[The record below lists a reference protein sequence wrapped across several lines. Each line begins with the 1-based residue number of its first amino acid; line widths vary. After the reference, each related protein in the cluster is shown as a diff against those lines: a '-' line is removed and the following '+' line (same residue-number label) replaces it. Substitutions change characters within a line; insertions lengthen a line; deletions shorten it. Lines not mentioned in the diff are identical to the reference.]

1 MTTVWA
7 FLILIMII
15 LDSPITMGR
24 RRRPQATHFF
34 IETRGRRPQAAG
46 SRHRNL
52 DHQRIRPQAA
62 GHRTAHLG
70 SGLLNLRQIKKQASQ
85 RGCKQEKNLHHHS
98 ENGWYA
104 MQSVRVVSRLRYFL
118 LFLIQP
124 IRVRHQCTDNSLAS
138 LLKHG
143 SQSVGNGSFSAGTSS
158 KTATVSSLCSMALAF
173 FISPS
178 MNACG
183 YDFRSSARRATMSCL
198 LMLSS

>member
-1 MTTVWA
+1 MLDQ
-7 FLILIMII
+7 FF
-15 LDSPITMGR
+15 DSPTTSGR
-24 RRRPQATHFF
+24 RRRAQVARSF
-34 IETRGRRPQAAG
+34 INTKGRRPQAAG

-70 SGLLNLRQIKKQASQ
+70 SGPLNPRQIKKQGPPW
-85 RGCKQEKNLHHHS
+85 GCKQEKNLRHHS
-98 ENGWYA
+98 ENDWYA
-104 MQSVRVVSRLRYFL
+104 MQSVRVAPRLRYFL
-118 LFLIQP
+118 LFLTQP
-124 IRVRHQCTDNSLAS
+124 IRVRHQYTDNSLAF
-138 LLKHG
+138 LQRLG
-143 SQSVGNGSFSAGTSS
+143 SQSVGSGSFSAGTSS

>member
-1 MTTVWA
+1 
-7 FLILIMII
+7 MII

-46 SRHRNL
+46 SRHRKL
-52 DHQRIRPQAA
+52 DHHRIRPQAA
-62 GHRTAHLG
+62 GHRISHLG
-70 SGLLNLRQIKKQASQ
+70 SGLQDPRQIKKQVPQ

-158 KTATVSSLCSMALAF
+158 KTATVSSLCSIALASV
-173 FISPS
+173 ISPS

>member
-1 MTTVWA
+1 MA
-7 FLILIMII
+7 H
-15 LDSPITMGR
+15 S
-24 RRRPQATHFF
+24 F
-34 IETRGRRPQAAG
+34 IKTKGRRPQAAG
-46 SRHRNL
+46 SRRRNL

-70 SGLLNLRQIKKQASQ
+70 SGLQDPRQIKKQVPPW
-85 RGCKQEKNLHHHS
+85 GCKQEKNLRHHS

-118 LFLIQP
+118 LFLTQP
-124 IRVRHQCTDNSLAS
+124 ILVRHQCTDNSLAF

-143 SQSVGNGSFSAGTSS
+143 SQSVGNGSFSAETSS
-158 KTATVSSLCSMALAF
+158 KTATVSSLCSIALASA
-173 FISPS
+173 ISPS

>member
-1 MTTVWA
+1 MA
-7 FLILIMII
+7 H
-15 LDSPITMGR
+15 S
-24 RRRPQATHFF
+24 F
-34 IETRGRRPQAAG
+34 IKTKGRRPQAAG
-46 SRHRNL
+46 SRHKNL
-52 DHQRIRPQAA
+52 DHQRIRPQVA
-62 GHRTAHLG
+62 GHRTSHLG
-70 SGLLNLRQIKKQASQ
+70 SGLQDPRQIKKQASQ
-85 RGCKQEKNLHHHS
+85 RGCKQEKNLRHHS
-98 ENGWYA
+98 GNGWYA
-104 MQSVRVVSRLRYFL
+104 TQSVRVVSRLRYFL

-158 KTATVSSLCSMALAF
+158 KTATVSSLCSMALASA
-173 FISPS
+173 ISPS

>member
-1 MTTVWA
+1 
-7 FLILIMII
+7 MII

-52 DHQRIRPQAA
+52 DHHRTRPQAA
-62 GHRTAHLG
+62 GHRISHLG
-70 SGLLNLRQIKKQASQ
+70 SGLQDPRQIKKQASR

-158 KTATVSSLCSMALAF
+158 KTATVSSLCSIALASA
-173 FISPS
+173 ISPS

>member
-1 MTTVWA
+1 MA
-7 FLILIMII
+7 H
-15 LDSPITMGR
+15 S
-24 RRRPQATHFF
+24 F
-34 IETRGRRPQAAG
+34 IKTKGRRPQVAG
-46 SRHRNL
+46 SRHKNL
-52 DHQRIRPQAA
+52 DHQRIRPQVA
-62 GHRTAHLG
+62 GHRTSHLG
-70 SGLLNLRQIKKQASQ
+70 SGLQDPRQIKKQVPQ
-85 RGCKQEKNLHHHS
+85 RGCKQEKNLRHHS

-158 KTATVSSLCSMALAF
+158 NSLISSLCSMAG
-173 FISPS
+173 IRCSTS

>member
-1 MTTVWA
+1 
-7 FLILIMII
+7 
-15 LDSPITMGR
+15 MGR

-52 DHQRIRPQAA
+52 DHHRIRPQAA
-62 GHRTAHLG
+62 GHRISHLG
-70 SGLLNLRQIKKQASQ
+70 SGLQDPRQIKKQVPQ

-124 IRVRHQCTDNSLAS
+124 ILVRHQCTDNSLAS

-158 KTATVSSLCSMALAF
+158 KTATVSSLCSIALASA
-173 FISPS
+173 ISPS

>member
-1 MTTVWA
+1 LTSVWTS
-7 FLILIMII
+7 LILVMII
-15 LDSPITMGR
+15 LDSPITLGR
-24 RRRPQATHFF
+24 RRRTQVAHSF
-34 IETRGRRPQAAG
+34 IKTRGRRPQAAG

-62 GHRTAHLG
+62 GHRTSHLG
-70 SGLLNLRQIKKQASQ
+70 SGPQDPRQIKKQVPPW
-85 RGCKQEKNLHHHS
+85 GCKQEKNLRHHS

-124 IRVRHQCTDNSLAS
+124 IQVRHQCTDNSLAS
-138 LLKHG
+138 PPKHG

-158 KTATVSSLCSMALAF
+158 KTATVSSLCSMTLASA
-173 FISPS
+173 ISPS